1 MPTPISLL
9 QQTQTELQLRFQT
22 AIDQLAR
29 TSEQPPS
36 HSFTPVYVHVQPYRF
51 GFDVKAGLS
60 MGAQPLDPSLAS
72 TASWLA
78 MFPPS
83 NDEDLPAAQRL
94 TAPTPFD
101 LPILH
106 LQAPSIDALLGA
118 FDSHLALLTRSFS
131 CLQLST
137 PDPRS
142 ISTALDLCR
151 AQLLRLPHSLPTPD
165 PLTFDTNPLSP
176 PFRIHADSALE
187 HFITHQQAPSRLAL
201 IQHQITTPLS
211 HDYVIYRT
219 LLAHVHISSVLSP
232 DSSPLP
238 FLRISAFEP
247 FRADYPDCACIP
259 LHTLSL
265 SQWGPFLTSHIF
277 IR

>member
-1 MPTPISLL
+1 MPTPISRL

-22 AIDQLAR
+22 ALDQLAL

-36 HSFTPVYVHVQPYRF
+36 HSFSPVYVHVQPYRF
-51 GFDVKAGLS
+51 GFDVKAGFS
-60 MGAQPLDPSLAS
+60 MGAQPLDPSLES
-72 TASWLA
+72 TAPWLA
-78 MFPPS
+78 MFPS
-83 NDEDLPAAQRL
+83 SDDEDLPTAQRL
-94 TAPTPFD
+94 TTPTPLD

-106 LQAPSIDALLGA
+106 LQAPSIDSLLGA
-118 FDSHLALLTRSFS
+118 FDSHLHLLASSVS
-131 CLQLST
+131 CLQRST
-137 PDPRS
+137 PDPSS

-176 PFRIHADSALE
+176 PFLLHAGPALE
-187 HFITHQQAPSRLAL
+187 QFITHQQAPSRLAL
-201 IQHQITTPLS
+201 LQHQIATPLS
-211 HDYVIYRT
+211 HAYVIYRSP
-219 LLAHVHISSVLSP
+219 LAHVHISSVLSP

-247 FRADYPDCACIP
+247 FRADNPDCACIP